1 MMTILRCCYA
11 VSVLCLTLS
20 LLSIAAVRA
29 EEPVAATNASEPQL
43 VWCLD
48 HFSRFHHYEDTVEP
62 YGPSVDLMRELAKR
76 AGFSLRF
83 SPRTTA
89 ARCLRLM
96 AEGKVDLMSNLRFSD
111 ERNSTMFMLPYNK
124 TVPESLFLRYDD
136 RRNIDTEAQLQHLTL
151 VSIRS
156 YLYSPS
162 VMAFL
167 KQHPR
172 QTVTV
177 DSIEAGLEMLLRGR
191 VDGLISPTVSTSDAI
206 NTTSSYRHRFRIAT
220 LNLSGGS
227 NSYIHIALSRSSSN
241 AVLEPVL
248 RKHLDD
254 MVADGTV
261 ARLYDKAIAQST
273 LLPPLPMQPR

>member
-1 MMTILRCCYA
+1 MA
-11 VSVLCLTLS
+11 LTRLIQT
-20 LLSIAAVRA
+20 LLASALFISNPLAA
-29 EEPVAATNASEPQL
+29 EEPVAPEAAQPEL

-48 HFSRFHHYEDTVEP
+48 HFSRFHHYEDSNEP

-76 AGFSLRF
+76 AGFSLSF
-83 SPRTTA
+83 APRTPT

-96 AEGKVDLMSNLRFSD
+96 AEGKVDLMSNLKFSD

-124 TVPESLFLRYDD
+124 SVPESLFLRYNDN
-136 RRNIDTEAQLQHLTL
+136 RNIDTEAQLRHLTL

-162 VMAFL
+162 VMAFIQ
-167 KQHPR
+167 QHPR

-191 VDGLISPTVSTSDAI
+191 VDALISPTVSTSDAI
-206 NTTSSYRHRFRIAT
+206 NTTSSYRQRFRIAA
-220 LNLSGGS
+220 LDLSRHSSG
-227 NSYIHIALSRSSSN
+227 YIHIALSRTSKH
-241 AVLEPVL
+241 AALEPQL
-248 RKHLDD
+248 RKHLAD

-261 ARLYDKAIAQST
+261 ARLYDQAIAQSL
-273 LLPPLPMQPR
+273 LLPPLRPQN

>member
-1 MMTILRCCYA
+1 MMTILRCYA
-11 VSVLCLTLS
+11 VTTIGLALS
-20 LLSIAAVRA
+20 LLSVTAARA
-29 EEPVAATNASEPQL
+29 EEPVAATNSAEPQL

-48 HFSRFHHYEDTVEP
+48 HFSRFHHYEDTLEP

-83 SPRTTA
+83 SPRTPA

-96 AEGKVDLMSNLRFSD
+96 AEGKVDLMSNLKFSD
-111 ERNSTMFMLPYNK
+111 ERDSTMFMLPYNK
-124 TVPESLFLRYDD
+124 TVPESLFLRHND

-156 YLYSPS
+156 YLYSSS

-177 DSIEAGLEMLLRGR
+177 DSIEAGLEMVLRGR
-191 VDGLISPTVSTSDAI
+191 VDALISPTVSTSDAI
-206 NTTSSYRHRFRIAT
+206 NTTSGYRHRFRIAP
-220 LNLSGGS
+220 LDLSR
-227 NSYIHIALSRSSSN
+227 NSEGYIHIALSRSSSH

-248 RKHLDD
+248 RKHLAD

-273 LLPPLPMQPR
+273 LLPPLPLQP